1 MITALQLHPEQIT
14 EWIRAA
20 LSTVSGAANVQAQ
33 LTSDSRRINA
43 GDVFIAYPSDA
54 GDAGDGRNYIAQA
67 IQAGA
72 SAVIYEATDEHAA
85 CNNISVPHLAVH
97 ELKQHA
103 GSIAKNWYGQPD
115 QSLFSVAVTG
125 TNGKTSCT
133 QWIAQALSRDGVP
146 TTVIGTLG
154 TGLFKQGTVDQFEQ
168 TGYTTPDA
176 VQLQRQLASNKEAGA
191 KACAIEASSI
201 GLDQGRLN
209 DLHID
214 VAVFTNLSRDHLDYH
229 GSIAAYEE
237 AKTRLF
243 DWPTLTHVVI
253 NLDDE
258 MGVRLLEHVR
268 KQSPAL
274 TIFAYSIEHAEQSEH
289 IVMFSAKDIRIGQ
302 NGMSFQLITPFG
314 QAHIRSHLIGRF
326 NVSNMLAVA
335 GVLFARGL
343 TLQKITTLL
352 ESLSA
357 IPGRMQQLGGIEAP
371 LAVIDYAHTPDALEK
386 TLHTLREVSNERQG
400 ALWCVFGCGGDR
412 DPGKRPQMGAVAC
425 AADHQVITSDNPRSE
440 DPAYIIEQ
448 ILSGLP
454 ELIKQKP
461 EVIPDRASAILYA
474 IRHAAKN
481 DVVLIAG
488 KGHENYQEIK
498 GRRLAFLDADH
509 AALALATC
517 ATRHGGH

>member
-1 MITALQLHPEQIT
+1 MTTAQQLHPEQIT
-14 EWIRAA
+14 EWIRGAV
-20 LSTVSGAANVQAQ
+20 STTAQKNVH
-33 LTSDSRRINA
+33 LTADSRRINV
-43 GDVFIAYPSDA
+43 GDVFIAYP

-72 SAVIYEATDEHAA
+72 SAVIYEAADEHAA

-97 ELKQHA
+97 ELKQQA
-103 GSIAKNWYGQPD
+103 GSIAKFWYGQPD

-133 QWIAQALSRDGVP
+133 QWIAQALSRDAVP
-146 TTVIGTLG
+146 TAVIGTLG
-154 TGLFKQGTVDQFEQ
+154 SGLFKQGEVNHFEQ

-176 VQLQRQLASNKEAGA
+176 VQLQRQLATNKQAGA

-209 DLHID
+209 ALHID
-214 VAVFTNLSRDHLDYH
+214 VAVLTNFTRDHLDYH
-229 GSIAAYEE
+229 GSMAAYEA

-253 NLDDE
+253 NLDDA
-258 MGVRLLEHVR
+258 MGSRLLEHVR
-268 KQSPAL
+268 KKFPAL
-274 TIFAYSIEHAEQSEH
+274 TIFAYSIEGAASSEN
-289 IVMFSAKDIRIGQ
+289 ILMLSAKEIRITQ

-314 QAHIRSHLIGRF
+314 QAQIRSRVIGRF

-352 ESLSA
+352 ESLLA
-357 IPGRMQQLGGIEAP
+357 IPGRMQQLGGVEAP

-386 TLHTLREVSNERQG
+386 TLHTLREVAVEREG

-425 AADHQVITSDNPRSE
+425 AADQLVITSDNPRSE
-440 DPAYIIEQ
+440 DPTHIIQQ
-448 ILSGLP
+448 IVSGIP
-454 ELIKQKP
+454 ESMQQKP